1 MQNHRK
7 LWWFYKLIPVKLPH
21 EKWKL
26 NKENLSSKNIEL
38 TLRRKQENPL
48 SIKDLIEGVAEP
60 ELSALLFGLEPKSNF
75 FSQLRLLLFLLKN
88 RRYYTG
94 ITVFTKLLLHPQCWR
109 MRVQVV
115 TMCSFYLVLNSFP
128 IRYDW
133 AEGKSGVYTFY
144 PGENMIMCQWKSR
157 GVKIKKI

>member
-75 FSQLRLLLFLLKN
+75 FSQLRLLLFPLKN

-94 ITVFTKLLLHPQCWR
+94 QFKKNYFHILNVDEWEFKK
-109 MRVQVV
+109 MR
-115 TMCSFYLVLNSFP
+115 SKKKK
-128 IRYDW
+128 R
-133 AEGKSGVYTFY
+133 GK
-144 PGENMIMCQWKSR
+144 K
-157 GVKIKKI
+157 